1 MIAGVP
7 IITVLGKSFAN
18 NVCASILSSLGLKE
32 LICKDFDEYKNKAI
46 NLGKNPEKLL
56 NLKKKIKSNIIKK
69 PLFNSKSYTKNLS
82 LVKATFYF
90 LFTTLNFIINNQKIQ
105 ENIDSKNINKLIIAL
120 NINKKIE
127 QESNTDFKIK
137 FK

>member
-1 MIAGVP
+1 MADVFLDTNPFSAHSTGCGSLIAGVP

-69 PLFNSKSYTKNLS
+69 PLFNSKSYTKNLEKAFS
-82 LVKATFYF
+82 QIYEVKKKK
-90 LFTTLNFIINNQKIQ
+90 LQSEDIRIN
-105 ENIDSKNINKLIIAL
+105 
-120 NINKKIE
+120 
-127 QESNTDFKIK
+127 
-137 FK
+137 